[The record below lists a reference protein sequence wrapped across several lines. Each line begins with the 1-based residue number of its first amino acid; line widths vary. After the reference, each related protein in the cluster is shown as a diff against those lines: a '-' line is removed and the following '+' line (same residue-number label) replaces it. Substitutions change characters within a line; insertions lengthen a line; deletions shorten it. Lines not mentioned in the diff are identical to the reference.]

1 MWKSYIKLGQ
11 LCDRLFFRS
20 LYGQGDY
27 TCGFLRTKLFWQ
39 KGKEIGEKMRERK
52 MWVSCFKHRGQPSS
66 DPKKVMLTR
75 FYPGGSIVIY
85 DDNLFGF
92 WNA

>member
-1 MWKSYIKLGQ
+1 
-11 LCDRLFFRS
+11 
-20 LYGQGDY
+20 
-27 TCGFLRTKLFWQ
+27 
-39 KGKEIGEKMRERK
+39 MRERK

-66 DPKKVMLTR
+66 DSKKVMLTR
-75 FYPGGSIVIY
+75 FYLGGSIVIY